1 MSLALVTTFFSHAP
15 KAERFNN
22 VIDDFDTYLQ
32 MEKEGKVQEQKQQL
46 PVNTQNQGYDIFSSL
61 STVPAPKEKQKSA
74 AAKANKGTKGKATG
88 KNKSAATSTK
98 KTDVVKADP
107 TEPEKTT
114 FPEVC
119 AVTTENG
126 VAPILL
132 SSYPYFFQSNQWDPA
147 YLAKDFAKY
156 QLVLD
161 PLGLYASKFAKPT
174 GINASAYLEQLA
186 QLIERQQLTHLYKF
200 GIAQGVGQLIAYNHL
215 LNDEQLV
222 SELINHNKS
231 IAQLTHTITEKQFE
245 IDKLN
250 DEVLKN
256 KEQIAQLQAIV
267 DSSDDQSLVDTLKA
281 KLADAQ
287 KTIEQ
292 KQNSL
297 EQLSQENQQTQET
310 IAQLEKQLNESVVE
324 QAQLKQQLAE
334 KEQQFASANL
344 KIEQLTADIAKLESE
359 AKNQLQL
366 VGNTDEQIKSVTAE
380 LLQQKELLKQKE
392 NELATAKSEKDGVQS
407 SLVAQQEKS
416 KSLESQNQQL
426 QAQLVEKE
434 QLAEK
439 IQASLAEKTE
449 QAEQKVALENALKAA
464 QEQLN
469 SYQSTQNTLAKQL
482 AQSEKQQEDL
492 QAKLSQQEQSYAT
505 AQAQLKQANA
515 DLLKLQKDVEK
526 QTALIGQASDKQ
538 VKELTINL
546 NKQIALLKQKES
558 ALAKLESEKKSINDA
573 LTAQENEKRKLEQQN
588 QQFVKQTKSQED
600 KINKLESDIAAKT
613 KKQSEVEQKLADTN
627 KLFGDLKTTSQ
638 KELALAQEKLKKL
651 QTELDSRKSI
661 SSDETLKLQIV
672 DLNRLITQLQDEND
686 ALKARSGSKTNTGLA
701 GRVPPSK
708 DLKAIAAE
716 NAKKNQKIIEQITAQ
731 KYSKLDNNTYYKIMQ
746 AGSPIKDVKNKDVTF
761 IMREQLTDGKVTVL
775 YTDQNPVTLPYS
787 QLPAPLNSFVERAG
801 EGGMVKVYIKPEG
814 GYGVEG
820 IPGEVPP
827 NSMSIIDLKIIK
839 AK

>member
-22 VIDDFDTYLQ
+22 IIDDFDTYLQ

-74 AAKANKGTKGKATG
+74 AAKANKGTKSKATG

-256 KEQIAQLQAIV
+256 KEQIAQLQTIV

-492 QAKLSQQEQSYAT
+492 
-505 AQAQLKQANA
+505 
-515 DLLKLQKDVEK
+515 
-526 QTALIGQASDKQ
+526 
-538 VKELTINL
+538 
-546 NKQIALLKQKES
+546 
-558 ALAKLESEKKSINDA
+558 
-573 LTAQENEKRKLEQQN
+573 
-588 QQFVKQTKSQED
+588 
-600 KINKLESDIAAKT
+600 
-613 KKQSEVEQKLADTN
+613 
-627 KLFGDLKTTSQ
+627 
-638 KELALAQEKLKKL
+638 
-651 QTELDSRKSI
+651 
-661 SSDETLKLQIV
+661 
-672 DLNRLITQLQDEND
+672 
-686 ALKARSGSKTNTGLA
+686 
-701 GRVPPSK
+701 
-708 DLKAIAAE
+708 
-716 NAKKNQKIIEQITAQ
+716 
-731 KYSKLDNNTYYKIMQ
+731 
-746 AGSPIKDVKNKDVTF
+746 
-761 IMREQLTDGKVTVL
+761 
-775 YTDQNPVTLPYS
+775 
-787 QLPAPLNSFVERAG
+787 
-801 EGGMVKVYIKPEG
+801 
-814 GYGVEG
+814 
-820 IPGEVPP
+820 
-827 NSMSIIDLKIIK
+827 
-839 AK
+839 